1 MGAGKD
7 NAAGSWKPR
16 NVGIRTANVVDRL
29 KGSMNSR
36 GAALAAL
43 TAASALLAYVVFRKR
58 EPKAKKLEEVVQVEQ
73 EEVNEKVEPHEEVKT
88 NEEPEVEEECL
99 ETDEIRR
106 GKESLM
112 EWIDRQLEEAERKTG
127 GSPWPEIPQEEG
139 TLTAAGGEA
148 SHDGAVVDPDE
159 SFDGQ
164 KERDLKDE
172 EGQLLGAVVQLEA
185 DEREG
190 VQAAGPGT
198 LLADNPKHSLD
209 VVLEGSLKPESNH
222 DNSNAGE
229 EEKSIDDS
237 SLGDRSP
244 PCTVDNDQ
252 FDMSSDSEIELLKE
266 PSISGEDNVM
276 GQLLDE
282 TESEGENTD
291 DITPPVV
298 TLKNETSHHIS
309 KMGSDTVEDAP
320 DELIALRPAWQKNLP
335 NKS

>member
-1 MGAGKD
+1 MG
-7 NAAGSWKPR
+7 AGSWKPR

-43 TAASALLAYVVFRKR
+43 TAASALLAYVIFRKR

-73 EEVNEKVEPHEEVKT
+73 EEVNEKVEPHEEVET

-139 TLTAAGGEA
+139 ILPAAGGEA

-198 LLADNPKHSLD
+198 LLA
-209 VVLEGSLKPESNH
+209 
-222 DNSNAGE
+222 
-229 EEKSIDDS
+229 
-237 SLGDRSP
+237 
-244 PCTVDNDQ
+244 
-252 FDMSSDSEIELLKE
+252 
-266 PSISGEDNVM
+266 
-276 GQLLDE
+276 
-282 TESEGENTD
+282 
-291 DITPPVV
+291 
-298 TLKNETSHHIS
+298 
-309 KMGSDTVEDAP
+309 
-320 DELIALRPAWQKNLP
+320 
-335 NKS
+335 